1 MYSGKIRAWE
11 TLKIKIGG
19 NVKNSAKTYKKMQN
33 IYIYSLVFLSGGLFL
48 ICDFLSANW
57 GKTGNFQSL
66 LIACFLAPLS
76 HLLFGLLNQ
85 KVSMGLAVSL
95 INLLIIISSVI
106 VGKFYFH
113 EVLNKNQLLGV
124 FIACIAIILLGIRD

>member
-95 INLLIIISSVI
+95 IRVCRIKAEPLSDKLFSH
-106 VGKFYFH
+106 FEH
-113 EVLNKNQLLGV
+113 
-124 FIACIAIILLGIRD
+124 D